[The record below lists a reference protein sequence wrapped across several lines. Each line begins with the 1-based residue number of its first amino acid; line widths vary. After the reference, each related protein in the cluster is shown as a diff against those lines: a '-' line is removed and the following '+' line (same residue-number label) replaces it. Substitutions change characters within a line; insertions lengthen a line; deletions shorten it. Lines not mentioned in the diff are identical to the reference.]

1 MKMMNSSEETYYF
14 IKKHP
19 LNEIRLQKLII
30 NINSLRWHRGLIP
43 LTMMTTTFRG
53 HRTNV
58 RRKLRPGPA
67 SHDRR
72 VLWSRLAIFDIPDL
86 KPRFVTVNFHIL
98 EKGLQLVRSAILK
111 PGPAIDDWCNL
122 IPRPSADDSTT
133 WAHDLLLIMN
143 ITLDQGILFMLRD
156 TLFQDLIAIL
166 VATWKQDLL
175 LMIDETSF

>member
-1 MKMMNSSEETYYF
+1 MKMMNSSEETWYYF

-30 NINSLRWHRGLIP
+30 NINSLRCHRGLIP

-143 ITLDQGILFMLRD
+143 ITLDQGMLRD